1 MKKALSLLILLA
13 VSLPIVAEAYILPA
27 HFIVRTLAE
36 KQRQLRIKDW
46 SLILS
51 TEYPEKNEVIEE
63 RLYLKRPERV
73 HLIQTTAAQR
83 LAIARAGRSAVGAGE
98 SLTRGAGA
106 ITNLFGGLMLTR
118 GADLDGLSER
128 IITLLTRSGI
138 NTEVVSL
145 GRIKEQPVYII
156 GAQIGEPEKPQI
168 WFDKDTFRPRR
179 GIVDNQ
185 GATRGIKVE
194 MLMSDYGSSPA
205 GNIYPRSVKTYR
217 DNKLYSHSQ
226 VLEAK
231 PNQSLPESLFRLP

>member
-73 HLIQTTAAQR
+73 HLIQTTDEQR
-83 LAIARAGRSAVGAGE
+83 LYIEREGISAVGAGE

-128 IITLLTRSGI
+128 IINLLTRSGI

-168 WFDKDTFRPRR
+168 WFDKDTFLPLRW
-179 GIVDNQ
+179 IVYNQ
-185 GATRGIKVE
+185 GETRGIKVE

-231 PNQSLPESLFRLP
+231 TNQSLPESLFRLP

>member
-46 SLILS
+46 SLVLS
-51 TEYPEKNEVIEE
+51 TEYPESNEVIEE

-73 HLIQTTAAQR
+73 RLIQTTDEQR
-83 LAIARAGRSAVGAGE
+83 LYIEREGVSAVGVGE

-118 GADLDGLSER
+118 GADLDALSER
-128 IITLLTRSGI
+128 IITLLMRSGI
-138 NTEVVSL
+138 NTEVVTL
-145 GRIKEQPVYII
+145 GRIKEQAVYII
-156 GAQIGEPEKPQI
+156 GAQIGEPDKPQV
-168 WFDKDTFRPRR
+168 WFDKDSFLPLRWV
-179 GIVDNQ
+179 IYNQ
-185 GATRGIKVE
+185 GETRGIKVE
-194 MLMSDYGSSPA
+194 MLMSNYGSSPA
-205 GNIYPRSVKTYR
+205 GNIYPRTVKTYR
-217 DNKLYSHSQ
+217 DDKLYSHSQ

-231 PNQSLPESLFRLP
+231 TNQSLPESLFRLP